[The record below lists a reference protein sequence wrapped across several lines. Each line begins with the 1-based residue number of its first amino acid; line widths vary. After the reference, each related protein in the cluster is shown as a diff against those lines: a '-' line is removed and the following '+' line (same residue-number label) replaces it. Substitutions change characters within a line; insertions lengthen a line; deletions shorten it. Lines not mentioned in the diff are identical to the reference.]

1 MIGEIGGN
9 MNNKGQ
15 ALIEFVLILPIFLF
29 ILFAVIDF
37 GMIYSSKSRLE
48 NDSADIIDLYKNGT
62 SIDEIKNMYLDNE
75 INISDDGKYYKFNI
89 STSVNIITPGFNKI
103 FGDPYF
109 VKVERVVARSSKSPL
124 RRWIALWSCTRRWSR
139 PQPRTT
145 RI

>member
-1 MIGEIGGN
+1 

-15 ALIEFVLILPIFLF
+15 ALIEFVLILPVFLF

-37 GMIYSSKSRLE
+37 GMIYSSRSRLE

-109 VKVERVVARSSKSPL
+109 VKVERVVPYA
-124 RRWIALWSCTRRWSR
+124 
-139 PQPRTT
+139 
-145 RI
+145 

>member
-1 MIGEIGGN
+1 

-15 ALIEFVLILPIFLF
+15 ALIEFVLILPVFLF

-37 GMIYSSKSRLE
+37 GMIFSSKSRLE

-62 SIDEIKNMYLDNE
+62 SNDEIKNMYLDNE

-89 STSVNIITPGFNKI
+89 STSVNIITPGFNKL

-109 VKVERVVARSSKSPL
+109 VKVERVVPYA
-124 RRWIALWSCTRRWSR
+124 
-139 PQPRTT
+139 
-145 RI
+145 

>member
-1 MIGEIGGN
+1 

-75 INISDDGKYYKFNI
+75 INITDDGKYYKFNI

-109 VKVERVVARSSKSPL
+109 VKVERVVPYA
-124 RRWIALWSCTRRWSR
+124 
-139 PQPRTT
+139 
-145 RI
+145 

>member
-1 MIGEIGGN
+1 

-15 ALIEFVLILPIFLF
+15 ALIEFVLILPVFLF

-37 GMIYSSKSRLE
+37 GMIFSSKSRLE

-109 VKVERVVARSSKSPL
+109 VKVERVVPYA
-124 RRWIALWSCTRRWSR
+124 
-139 PQPRTT
+139 
-145 RI
+145 

>member
-1 MIGEIGGN
+1 

-15 ALIEFVLILPIFLF
+15 ALIEFVLILPVFLF

-37 GMIYSSKSRLE
+37 GMIFSSKSKLE
-48 NDSADIIDLYKNGT
+48 NDSADIIDLYKNGA

-75 INISDDGKYYKFNI
+75 INILDDGKYYKFKI

-109 VKVERVVARSSKSPL
+109 INVERVVPYVK
-124 RRWIALWSCTRRWSR
+124 
-139 PQPRTT
+139 
-145 RI
+145 

>member
-1 MIGEIGGN
+1 

-15 ALIEFVLILPIFLF
+15 ALIEFVLILPVFLF

-62 SIDEIKNMYLDNE
+62 SISEIKKMYLNDEIDVFK
-75 INISDDGKYYKFNI
+75 DGEYYRFNI
-89 STSVNIITPGFNKI
+89 STSVNIITPGFNRI

-109 VKVERVVARSSKSPL
+109 VKVERVVPYA
-124 RRWIALWSCTRRWSR
+124 
-139 PQPRTT
+139 
-145 RI
+145 

>member
-1 MIGEIGGN
+1 

-15 ALIEFVLILPIFLF
+15 ALIEFVLILPVFLF

-37 GMIYSSKSRLE
+37 GMIFSSKSRLE

-62 SIDEIKNMYLDNE
+62 SIDEIKKMYSDNE
-75 INISDDGKYYKFNI
+75 IDISRDGEYYRFNI

-109 VKVERVVARSSKSPL
+109 VKVERVVPYV
-124 RRWIALWSCTRRWSR
+124 
-139 PQPRTT
+139 
-145 RI
+145 